1 MITEQDIV
9 ADVVTD
15 CPKTADIFRKVGID
29 FCCGGNESIEKAVE
43 NKKNLDLK
51 EILDQLNQ
59 IDFTDTSNQFNPKYL
74 SVPSLIQYIQSA
86 YHETMK
92 EEFKNLTPYI
102 TKLVKVHGSKHPY
115 LLDVQKSYQLFR
127 DNMLE
132 HTHKEDTVDFP
143 KIIQYDNGQ
152 SVPDIENIINDL
164 TSDHENTGEILNN
177 IRRLTSNFE
186 LPSDACR
193 TWKLVYDRL
202 QNLEKATHNHVHLE
216 NHVLFKKIKN
226 G

>member
-1 MITEQDIV
+1 M
-9 ADVVTD
+9 
-15 CPKTADIFRKVGID
+15 
-29 FCCGGNESIEKAVE
+29 
-43 NKKNLDLK
+43 
-51 EILDQLNQ
+51 DQLNQ

-74 SVPSLIQYIQSA
+74 SVSSLIQYIQSA

-102 TKLVKVHGSKHPY
+102 TKLVKVHGSKYPY

-152 SVPDIENIINDL
+152 SVLDIENIINDL
-164 TSDHENTGEILNN
+164 TSDHDNTGEILNN

-186 LPSDACR
+186 LPSDACK

-202 QNLEKATHNHVHLE
+202 QNLEKTTHNHVHLE
-216 NHVLFKKIKN
+216 NHVLFKKSKMSSLY
-226 G
+226 